1 MQLEKEINTTEKES
15 NTSINKSGIF
25 RHKTRHE
32 RFYSV
37 NGEDKSENSL
47 QTRCVY
53 VAARLRRR
61 VANKYKPIYTNKY
74 MLRILR
80 FVNPIFSRIIIV
92 LIWFA
97 LIYSLA
103 IPSTEGHGLAGQ
115 ESNNSNANRSDQILN
130 STTIDV
136 STFNGEYN
144 LTLTVPVNSE
154 HLSVVLQKN
163 NSKLTA
169 LRYRLDSLPTNEQGT
184 TGLLSD
190 LSNDPYS
197 VVSLCLLVIFSST
210 LGFLFRMIRLPSL
223 LGMLLAGIIYT
234 HVIYNS
240 ASISPIPKSV
250 SATLRSIALVII
262 LSRGGLGISP
272 SQLRARAFEIFRLAT
287 FPCLGEMVVV
297 AVACYLIMGVTKEY
311 WYWAVMAG
319 CTVAAVSPAV
329 VLPLMLHLQE
339 KRYGTKRGIPTMV
352 IAASSFDDVISIS
365 LFFVFLTLAYST
377 SELAFTLI
385 RGPLE
390 LLVGLIYGILIGI
403 IGRYIAQGEKQG
415 SVNRNR
421 LMFLLGA
428 ALLAIFGSKKILING
443 SGLGG
448 AGALGVVSSALLCS
462 LSWKEEK
469 KLVEI
474 SLKIIWQFAQP
485 ILFGIIGYEIN
496 FLREGFDGIL
506 IAKIITVVVLG
517 LIARSLLAFLSVAC
531 TRDFLLREKLFIPIA
546 WLPKATVQAAIGS
559 VALDTATNEN
569 EMYYG
574 KIVLYIAV
582 FSILI
587 TAPMGAILINLT
599 GKRLV
604 RKDDPEENETGKKS
618 LKSVETGVTEISQSS
633 KDSASPLVAKSLMEG
648 LQNGDVHVQVEHNT
662 AS

>member
-1 MQLEKEINTTEKES
+1 
-15 NTSINKSGIF
+15 
-25 RHKTRHE
+25 
-32 RFYSV
+32 
-37 NGEDKSENSL
+37 
-47 QTRCVY
+47 
-53 VAARLRRR
+53 
-61 VANKYKPIYTNKY
+61 
-74 MLRILR
+74 
-80 FVNPIFSRIIIV
+80 
-92 LIWFA
+92 
-97 LIYSLA
+97 
-103 IPSTEGHGLAGQ
+103 
-115 ESNNSNANRSDQILN
+115 
-130 STTIDV
+130 
-136 STFNGEYN
+136 
-144 LTLTVPVNSE
+144 
-154 HLSVVLQKN
+154 
-163 NSKLTA
+163 
-169 LRYRLDSLPTNEQGT
+169 
-184 TGLLSD
+184 
-190 LSNDPYS
+190 
-197 VVSLCLLVIFSST
+197 
-210 LGFLFRMIRLPSL
+210 
-223 LGMLLAGIIYT
+223 
-234 HVIYNS
+234 
-240 ASISPIPKSV
+240 
-250 SATLRSIALVII
+250 
-262 LSRGGLGISP
+262 
-272 SQLRARAFEIFRLAT
+272 
-287 FPCLGEMVVV
+287 
-297 AVACYLIMGVTKEY
+297 
-311 WYWAVMAG
+311 MAG